1 MDVMDIANLAV
12 NMSQT
17 KLMTDIGTAVLDMTL
32 DTFEGQ
38 ADEMAELLESAAP
51 PDLGHN
57 FDISI

>member
-1 MDVMDIANLAV
+1 MDVMDIANLAT
-12 NMSQT
+12 NMSQAQ
-17 KLMTDIGTAVLDMTL
+17 LMTDISTAVLDMTL

-38 ADEMAELLESAAP
+38 ANEVVELMESVAP